1 MGPAWIAPVSAPNGA
16 LLGGAKKATGY
27 LSLWRGLTERRN
39 YASRT
44 AHRRTCRSCRQTTAS
59 LLVFFIRAPP
69 YAKMLLLYHVFEKA
83 QPAFLEGVR
92 VTFPHLSLAGYAARG
107 RLNLEFGPVIE
118 CSSGTSFFQPSLRDG
133 VGYLR
138 GCTGVETPAYFQP
151 SLRDGV
157 GYLRGCT
164 GVEGALRRPTAY
176 FQPSLRDEG
185 DGRAERGILPRLLSH
200 YFQASLRDG
209 ETTMQKSESHPS
221 RGGLCIFPGL
231 CMKAMAN
238 HIGPLALLP

>member
-1 MGPAWIAPVSAPNGA
+1 MGSSRFDIEMQSLFLHHIVEAVICSGLSHSTPPVVRDSEHGRMGPAWSALPGA
-16 LLGGAKKATGY
+16 LLSGTKKATSY
-27 LSLWRGLTERRN
+27 VSLWRGLTERRN

-92 VTFPHLSLAGYAARG
+92 VTFPHLSLVGYAARG

-138 GCTGVETPAYFQP
+138 GCTGVETPAYFQ
-151 SLRDGV
+151 
-157 GYLRGCT
+157 
-164 GVEGALRRPTAY
+164 A
-176 FQPSLRDEG
+176 
-185 DGRAERGILPRLLSH
+185 
-200 YFQASLRDG
+200 
-209 ETTMQKSESHPS
+209 
-221 RGGLCIFPGL
+221 
-231 CMKAMAN
+231 
-238 HIGPLALLP
+238 